1 MQLEE
6 DGQGVFAGSLKTVVF
21 ALFALILSVGH
32 SVCAEVL
39 ASSASASTPVHESHA
54 LDAGNDHHANHKTA
68 QKVSGEHEAPCGT
81 GDSDCQHCNAA
92 QFYKTA
98 SVAEL
103 ASPLP
108 ASAAF
113 FVILHDDALASI
125 SRVGAVSFQ
134 VALRRRGPPGETPVS
149 LKTKLLN

>member
-1 MQLEE
+1 M
-6 DGQGVFAGSLKTVVF
+6 FAGSLKTVIF

-54 LDAGNDHHANHKTA
+54 LDADNDHHANHKTA
-68 QKVSGEHEAPCGT
+68 QKISEDHEAPCGT

-108 ASAAF
+108 AAVALF
-113 FVILHDDALASI
+113 LILPDDALASI
-125 SRVGAVSFQ
+125 SRVSVASFQ
-134 VALRRRGPPGETPVS
+134 AVLRRRGPPGETPVS